1 MGVEGIILAA
11 GLSSRAASYKMTL
24 AFNNKTVIE
33 NTIDNMLD
41 FCKRIIVV
49 GGYKIENLQ
58 PIVEKYSK
66 VELVLNEDYM
76 QGMYSSVK
84 RGMSCIREDNF
95 FFTPG
100 DYPLI
105 APEVYKELL
114 LYKAPVVIPTFEGRK
129 GHPILFNSNITE
141 EVLHCSAYKTLR
153 DVIRSKYTVLTEVNC
168 RGIIMDLDTIEDYE
182 VMIAAQKRGWI
193 YEK

>member
-11 GLSSRAASYKMTL
+11 GLSSRAESYKMTL
-24 AFNNKTVIE
+24 SFNNKTVIE

-49 GGYKIENLQ
+49 GGHLIENLQ
-58 PIVEKYSK
+58 PIVDRYSK
-66 VELVLNEDYM
+66 VDLVLNEDYL

-84 RGMSCIREDNF
+84 KGMSCIREDRF

-100 DYPLI
+100 DYPMI

-114 LYKAPVVIPTFEGRK
+114 LHNAPIVIPTFQGRK
-129 GHPILFNSNITE
+129 GHPILFNSEVIE
-141 EVLHCSAYKTLR
+141 DVLHCAAYKTLR
-153 DVIRSKYTVLTEVNC
+153 EVINNKQTVLTAVSC
-168 RGIIMDLDTIEDYE
+168 SGIIMDLDTRSDYHKLLNSLNE
-182 VMIAAQKRGWI
+182 G
-193 YEK
+193 

>member
-1 MGVEGIILAA
+1 MNMGVEGIILAA

-24 AFNNKTVIE
+24 AFHNKTVIE

-49 GGYKIENLQ
+49 GGHKIENLQ

-84 RGMSCIREDNF
+84 KGMSCIREDNF

-100 DYPLI
+100 DYPMI
-105 APEVYKELL
+105 TPEVYKELL

-129 GHPILFNSNITE
+129 GHPILINSSIIYD
-141 EVLHCSAYKTLR
+141 VLHCSTYKTLR
-153 DVIRSKYTVLTEVNC
+153 EAISNKYTILTEVNC
-168 RGIIMDLDTIEDYE
+168 RGVIMDLDTIEDYE
-182 VMIAAQKRGWI
+182 MMKAQYWL
-193 YEK
+193 

>member
-11 GLSSRAASYKMTL
+11 GLSRRAASYKMTL
-24 AFNNKTVIE
+24 AFKGKTVIE
-33 NTIDNMLD
+33 NTIDNMLS

-49 GGYKIENLQ
+49 GGYQIEKLE

-84 RGMSCIREDNF
+84 KGMSCIREEKF
-95 FFTPG
+95 FLTPG

-105 APEVYKELL
+105 EPEVYRQLL
-114 LYKAPVVIPTFEGRK
+114 LYNAAVVIPTFEGRK
-129 GHPILFNSNITE
+129 GHPILFKSTIIDDVLNNAAYQNLR
-141 EVLHCSAYKTLR
+141 EVISHQEIALAT
-153 DVIRSKYTVLTEVNC
+153 VNC
-168 RGIIMDLDTIEDYE
+168 KGIMMDLDTWSDYE
-182 VMIAAQKRGWI
+182 MLIAAWIRG
-193 YEK
+193 

>member
-1 MGVEGIILAA
+1 MNMGVEGIILAA

-49 GGYKIENLQ
+49 GGHRIENLQ
-58 PIVEKYSK
+58 PIVERYSK
-66 VELVLNEDYM
+66 VELVLNEDYL

-105 APEVYKELL
+105 APEVYRELL
-114 LYKAPVVIPTFEGRK
+114 LHKAPVVIPTFEGRK
-129 GHPILFNSNITE
+129 GHPILFDSDITYD
-141 EVLHCSAYKTLR
+141 VLHCTAYKTLR
-153 DVIRSKYTVLTEVNC
+153 EVIRTKYTVLTEVNC
-168 RGIIMDLDTIEDYE
+168 RGIMMDLDTIEDYE
-182 VMIAAQKRGWI
+182 NMKRHLI
-193 YEK
+193 